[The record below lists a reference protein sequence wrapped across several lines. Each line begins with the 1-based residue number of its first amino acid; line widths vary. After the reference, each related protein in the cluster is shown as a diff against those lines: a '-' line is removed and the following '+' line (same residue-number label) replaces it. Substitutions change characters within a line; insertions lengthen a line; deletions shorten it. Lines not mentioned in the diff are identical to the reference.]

1 MIPSLEIFDSSSGE
15 NLLVSTARF
24 SLRRGIVS
32 TTFFYSDGWLADGTS
47 SYAIDPALPLAPGPQ
62 HVQGM
67 PGAFR
72 DSAPDRWGRT
82 LIERDRR
89 EDAARDG
96 SALRQLDEVDYLVGV
111 FDQTREGSLRFRE
124 SGGEFLAAS
133 ASIPPLVQL
142 PKLLHASREVA
153 NDEAGRAEIKELLA
167 AGSGSLGGARPKASV
182 CDGDRLLL
190 AKFSHKDDE
199 WDVMA
204 WEKTMLDL
212 ACDAGIPVPAS
223 RLVRIGRECVLLLER
238 FDREDSLLEGR
249 RIPYMSAMTALES
262 SDGERRDYAEL
273 AEAVAQLSTK
283 PTAELEALF
292 ACVAF
297 SVAVG
302 NTDDHLRNW
311 GFLRNGKG
319 WALAPLFDV
328 NPTPYESVQRVTTIA
343 GESRE
348 REVQGLRDLAAYC
361 GLSPDEARRIV
372 SKVVAAV
379 EGWRNAARRNGC
391 PEREHTLFAPLFT
404 KKLRELRDAFGL

>member
-1 MIPSLEIFDSSSGE
+1 MVPSLEVFDSSSGE
-15 NLLVSTARF
+15 NRPVGTARF
-24 SLRRGIVS
+24 SLRRGVVS
-32 TTFFYSDGWLADGTS
+32 TTFSYSDEWLAGGTS
-47 SYAIDPALPLAPGPQ
+47 SYAIDPTLPLGPGPH
-62 HVQGM
+62 HVQDM

-89 EDAARDG
+89 EEAVRG
-96 SALRQLDEVDYLVGV
+96 GFALRQLDEVDYLVGV
-111 FDQTREGSLRFRE
+111 FDQTREGSLRFCE
-124 SGGEFLAAS
+124 SSGDFLATS
-133 ASIPPLVQL
+133 AAIPPLVQL
-142 PKLLHASREVA
+142 PKLLHASQEVA
-153 NDEAGRAEIKELLA
+153 RHEAGREEIKELLA

-182 CDGDRLLL
+182 CDGARLLL

-212 ACDAGIPVPAS
+212 ARDAKIPVPAS
-223 RLVRIGRECVLLLER
+223 HLVRIGRECVLLLER

-262 SDGERRDYAEL
+262 SDGEQRDYAEL
-273 AEAVAQLSTK
+273 AETVAQLSTK
-283 PTAELEALF
+283 PTAELAALF
-292 ACVAF
+292 ARVAF

-319 WALAPLFDV
+319 WTLSPLFDV
-328 NPTPYESVQRVTTIA
+328 NPSAYENAQRVTTIA

-361 GLSPDEARRIV
+361 GLSPDEARRII

-379 EGWRNAARRNGC
+379 EHWRDSARRNGC
-391 PEREHTLFAPLFT
+391 PEREQTLFTSLFA
-404 KKLRELRDAFGL
+404 KKLRELRAVFGL

>member
-1 MIPSLEIFDSSSGE
+1 MVPSLEVFDSSLGE
-15 NLLVSTARF
+15 NRSVGTARF
-24 SLRRGIVS
+24 SLRRGVVS
-32 TTFFYSDGWLADGTS
+32 TTFFYGDEWLADGTS

-89 EDAARDG
+89 EEAVRDG
-96 SALRQLDEVDYLVGV
+96 SVLRQLDEVDYLVGV

-124 SGGEFLAAS
+124 SNGEFLAAS
-133 ASIPPLVQL
+133 AAIPPLVQL
-142 PKLLHASREVA
+142 PKLVHASREVA

-182 CDGDRLLL
+182 CDGNRLLL

-212 ACDAGIPVPAS
+212 ARDARMPVPAS
-223 RLVRIGRECVLLLER
+223 RLVSIGAERVLLLER
-238 FDREDSLLEGR
+238 FDREDSLMEGR

-262 SDGERRDYAEL
+262 SDGEQRDYAEL
-273 AEAVAQLSTK
+273 AEAVTQLSTK
-283 PTAELEALF
+283 PTTELEALF
-292 ACVAF
+292 ARVAF

-311 GFLRNGKG
+311 GFLRNDKG
-319 WALAPLFDV
+319 WTLSPLFDV
-328 NPTPYESVQRVTTIA
+328 NPTAYENSQRVTTIA

-348 REVQGLRDLAAYC
+348 REVRGLRDLAAYC
-361 GLSPDEARRIV
+361 GLSPDDARHIV
-372 SKVVAAV
+372 SGVVAAV

-391 PEREHTLFAPLFT
+391 PEREQALFAPLFA
-404 KKLRELRDAFGL
+404 KKLHELRGAFEL